1 MSQTLHTLKYR
12 MKKTIEKNNDKSIE
26 MEKESKLVN
35 RMKKMD
41 MHWPN
46 KEKLMC
52 GFKFLFK

>member
-35 RMKKMD
+35 RKMD